1 MSTLFFFGKSGNQ
14 NALQG
19 ERVYLREPGLG
30 DFEGWS
36 NVRQRSRAYLEKWE
50 PTWAADEF
58 SRFAFRQRI
67 RIYAQRARD
76 DEGYAFF
83 IFDKQSDQ
91 LVGGLTLSHVRRGVS
106 QSATLGYWI
115 GEEYAG
121 KGLMKDALRT
131 LLAVAGSRFG
141 LHRLE
146 AACLP
151 HNERSRRLLLTCGFE
166 PEGFA
171 KSYVKIAGRWE
182 DHQLFGLVLV

>member
-14 NALQG
+14 SALRG
-19 ERVYLREPGLG
+19 EQVYLREPELG
-30 DFEGWS
+30 DFEDWAEI
-36 NVRQRSRAYLEKWE
+36 RQRSRAYLEKWE
-50 PTWAADEF
+50 PTWSADEF

-83 IFDKQSDQ
+83 IFDKQTNQ

-106 QSATLGYWI
+106 QSATVGYWI
-115 GEEYAG
+115 GEQFSG
-121 KGLMKDALRT
+121 MGLMKDALST
-131 LLAVAGSRFG
+131 LLAVAGPRFG
-141 LHRLE
+141 FHRLE

-151 HNERSRRLLLTCGFE
+151 HNDRSKHLLLTCGFE
-166 PEGFA
+166 LEGFA

-182 DHQLFGLVLV
+182 DHQLFGLVLA

>member
-14 NALQG
+14 NALRG
-19 ERVYLREPGLG
+19 EQVYLREPELG
-30 DFEGWS
+30 DFEDWAEI
-36 NVRQRSRAYLEKWE
+36 RQRSRAYLEKWE
-50 PTWAADEF
+50 PTWSADEF

-83 IFDKQSDQ
+83 IFDKQTNH

-106 QSATLGYWI
+106 QSATVGYWI
-115 GEEYAG
+115 GEQFAG
-121 KGLMKDALRT
+121 KGLMKDALSA
-131 LLAVAGSRFG
+131 LLAVASSRFG
-141 LHRLE
+141 FHRLE

-151 HNERSRRLLLTCGFE
+151 HNKRSRHLLLACGFE
-166 PEGFA
+166 LEGFA

-182 DHQLFGLVLV
+182 DHQLFGLVLA